1 MNAQSHF
8 YVSEGEVGE
17 QAPEG
22 SHPARCIAVVDLGT
36 QTSEYNGE
44 TRSRKQL
51 FIQWELPN
59 ESRTTGN
66 FAGEVF
72 RVGAFYTRSLH
83 PQASL
88 RADLESW
95 RGRKFTEEELKQ
107 FDIAKLLGA
116 PCLLQVG
123 RNDKGRA
130 KVTGVMSVPKGM
142 SVPELVNDTM
152 LFSLD
157 EYDAKAF
164 GELPQGIQKMI
175 TASPE
180 YATATGKPDAKPAQ
194 RAPVQNGKQAASGD
208 DTFTEFEDDDIPF

>member
-36 QTSEYNGE
+36 QTSEYQGE
-44 TRSRKQL
+44 TRSRPQL

-59 ESRTTGN
+59 ESRTTGA

-83 PQASL
+83 PQATL
-88 RADLESW
+88 RTVLESW
-95 RGRKFTEEELKQ
+95 RGRKFTPEELKQ

-123 RNDKGRA
+123 RNDKDRA
-130 KVTGVMSVPKGM
+130 RVTGVMSVPKGM
-142 SVPELVNDTM
+142 AVPDLVNDTL
-152 LFSLD
+152 LFTLD
-157 EYDAKAF
+157 AYDAKAF
-164 GELPQGIQKMI
+164 AELPQGIQKMVA
-175 TASPE
+175 ASPE
-180 YATATGKPDAKPAQ
+180 YAEATGGAKPATKSP
-194 RAPVQNGKQAASGD
+194 PVQNGKQAAAAD
-208 DTFTEFEDDDIPF
+208 DTFSDFQDDDVPF

>member
-1 MNAQSHF
+1 MNAHSF
-8 YVSEGEVGE
+8 FVSEGEVGE

-44 TRSRKQL
+44 KRSRKQV

-59 ESRTTGN
+59 ESRTTGS

-107 FDIAKLLGA
+107 FDVAKLLGA

-123 RNDKGRA
+123 RSDKGRA
-130 KVTGVMSVPKGM
+130 KVTGVMSVPRGM
-142 SVPELVNDTM
+142 SVPELVNDTL
-152 LFSLD
+152 LFTLD
-157 EYDAKAF
+157 AFDAATF
-164 GELPQGIQKMI
+164 AELPKGIQQMV

-180 YATATGKPDAKPAQ
+180 YKEATGQATTTQQ
-194 RAPVQNGKQAASGD
+194 RASDPKQAASGD
-208 DTFTEFEDDDIPF
+208 DTFADFVDDDLPF